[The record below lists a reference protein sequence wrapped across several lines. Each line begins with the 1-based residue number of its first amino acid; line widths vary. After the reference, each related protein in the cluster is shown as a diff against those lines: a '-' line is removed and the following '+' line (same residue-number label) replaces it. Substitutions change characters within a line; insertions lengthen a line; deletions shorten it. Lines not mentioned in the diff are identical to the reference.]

1 MPSAALPKITVV
13 TPCFNS
19 EVTIRETLESV
30 RDQDY
35 KNIEHLVYD
44 GGSKDGTLD
53 ILREFPHL
61 KWVSEKDEG
70 HYHTLRNAAGSRT
83 SLSAAS
89 RSNSSPQNRL

>member
-1 MPSAALPKITVV
+1 MPTAALPKITVV

-19 EVTIRETLESV
+19 VVTIRETLESV

-35 KNIEHLVYD
+35 KNIEHLVFD
-44 GGSKDGTLD
+44 GGSQDGTLD

-70 HYHTLRNAAGSRT
+70 HYHAMNKGIATASPVAAAMP
-83 SLSAAS
+83 LFIAW
-89 RSNSSPQNRL
+89 